1 MAKNLLAPII
11 GLALVAVAWPP
22 PTAQAQQIEDGTIT
36 VIQPKPT
43 LRRHRLQLTPRMGST
58 INDALLR
65 QFAVGATLAYN
76 PSERISVGGT
86 FEWMDFDNQLGGT
99 TQAYEEVIDTT
110 GAIPELAPL
119 NWWAGVD
126 VAFLPLY
133 GKLVLFNK
141 TIGYFDLY
149 VSGGIGVVDSQRDPH
164 VGGSVAAGV
173 NLYFN
178 SWLGLNTE
186 FRDRMTREE
195 LGSGSHS
202 FTNTVTASVGFTFLL
217 GRAEYTYDDEEAG
230 Q

>member
-11 GLALVAVAWPP
+11 GLALVAVAWPL
-22 PTAQAQQIEDGTIT
+22 PTAHAQQIEDGTIT

-43 LRRHRLQLTPRMGST
+43 LRRNRLQLTPRMGST

-65 QFAVGATLAYN
+65 QFALGATLGYN
-76 PSERISVGGT
+76 PSERVSVGVT

-119 NWWAGVD
+119 DWWAGVD
-126 VAFLPLY
+126 VAFVPVY

-149 VSGGIGVVDSQRDPH
+149 ASGGLGAVDSQRGVH
-164 VGGSVAAGV
+164 VGGAVAGGV

-178 SWLGLNTE
+178 GWLGLNTE
-186 FRDRMTREE
+186 FRDRITIEE
-195 LGSGSHS
+195 LGSGSNS
-202 FTNTVTASVGFTFLL
+202 LTNTVTASMGFTFLI
-217 GRAEYTYDDEEAG
+217 GRAEYTYDSEEGG